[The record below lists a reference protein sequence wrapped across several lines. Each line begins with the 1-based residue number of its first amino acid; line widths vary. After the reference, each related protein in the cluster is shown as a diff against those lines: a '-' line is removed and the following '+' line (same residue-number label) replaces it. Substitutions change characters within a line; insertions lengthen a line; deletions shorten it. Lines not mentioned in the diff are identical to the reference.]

1 MSVKMKL
8 SKREAS
14 GALSLVILILVI
26 QTAIF
31 IFQPEAEKEVAV
43 NELVGKESIVKK
55 SIIKDSIVEDFAV
68 KEFATNQLDSTT
80 QIEIQKNGVASTVR
94 EPSSFYSKVSL
105 AFQFDPNTITLEE
118 LVKLGLTPKQ
128 ASVVINYRSKG
139 GVFKKREDFKKIYVL
154 PKGFYERVKDS
165 IYIKL
170 PEKSRNNKNNYNLE
184 QKKLLVELNKVDSI
198 ELVKLPGI
206 GPYYAK
212 RIIEFREK
220 CGGLITTKEL
230 MEIKGIDS
238 ARFSLFANMVFV
250 DTLNIVKKDLNRA
263 TLHELSEHP
272 HIGPYLARSIVRFRE
287 ISGNEGVTLALL
299 VLNKIVAPEL
309 FKKLKYFFN

>member
-14 GALSLVILILVI
+14 GALSLVILILVV

-31 IFQPEAEKEVAV
+31 IFQPEAEKETFI
-43 NELVGKESIVKK
+43 NESFVGELIAEDSTAKELSLAEQFAKEQVELKKATKNGAFSSDRELESSSIKES
-55 SIIKDSIVEDFAV
+55 
-68 KEFATNQLDSTT
+68 ST
-80 QIEIQKNGVASTVR
+80 
-94 EPSSFYSKVSL
+94 
-105 AFQFDPNTITLEE
+105 FQFDPNTITLEE

-139 GVFKKREDFKKIYVL
+139 GIFKKREDFKKIYVL

-165 IYIKL
+165 ISIKL
-170 PEKSRNNKNNYNLE
+170 PERSRDYTKNYNFE
-184 QKKLLVELNKVDSI
+184 QKELLVELNEADSI

-230 MEIKGIDS
+230 MEIEGVDS
-238 ARFSLFANMVFV
+238 ARFSLFANKVFV
-250 DTLNIVKKDLNRA
+250 DTLNIVKKDLNMA

-287 ISGNEGVTLALL
+287 LSGKEGVTLALL
-299 VLNKIVAPEL
+299 VLNKIVTPEL
-309 FKKLKYFFN
+309 SEKLRYFFN